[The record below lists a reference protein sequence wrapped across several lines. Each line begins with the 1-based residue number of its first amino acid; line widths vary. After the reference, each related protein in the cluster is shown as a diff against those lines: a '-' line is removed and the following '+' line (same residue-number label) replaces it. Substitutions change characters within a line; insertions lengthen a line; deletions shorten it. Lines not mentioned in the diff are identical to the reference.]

1 MEKEDVK
8 ILLEAYSVISPLED
22 IYDLVSKS
30 NILYRLDGIY
40 TIISNHS
47 KKELIDENNI
57 DGDEFRDIMWNKDI
71 GITEKTNALFDDGKH
86 EGEIDIE
93 DMRMLIG
100 AFETLSLFKH
110 IAEILKIPEQ
120 SLMNPEGIIYKI
132 AQLETLIRKYSAP
145 EIPENKTPQDRITEI
160 LYDENMPVIDKARM
174 LLMPALL

>member
-22 IYDLVSKS
+22 IYGLVSKS

-47 KKELIDENNI
+47 KKELIDENNV

-71 GITEKTNALFDDGKH
+71 GITEKADALFDDGKH
-86 EGEIDIE
+86 EGAIDIE
-93 DMRMLIG
+93 DMRRLIG

-110 IAEILKIPEQ
+110 IAEVLKIPEQ
-120 SLMNPEGIIYKI
+120 SLMNSKGIIYKI
-132 AQLETLIRKYSAP
+132 ARLETLIRKYSAP
-145 EIPENKTPQDRITEI
+145 EISESKASQDRITEI
-160 LYDENMPVIDKARM
+160 LHDENMSVIDKSKM
-174 LLMPALL
+174 LIASELL